1 MLPMTPHTLIHITD
15 ADGREVVGVRLTNS
29 DEAAW
34 LYLSD
39 YRRIVEDHGTPTWR
53 LVKNGKG
60 QSYVRFKQ
68 VDRSS
73 RNVTVA
79 RLVAGDFE
87 RTGVRYRDCDA
98 LNLRSSNLYHVAGG
112 GLRPKA
118 LHRSGGFRSVAGIG
132 AELGS

>member
-1 MLPMTPHTLIHITD
+1 MKPHALIHMTD
-15 ADGREVVGVRLTNS
+15 ADGREVVGVRLTNA

-60 QSYVRFKQ
+60 QFYVRFKQ
-68 VDRSS
+68 VGRSS

-87 RTGVRYRDCDA
+87 RTGVRYRDCNPF
-98 LNLRSSNLYHVAGG
+98 NLRSSNLYHVDGG

-118 LHRSGGFRSVAGIG
+118 LHRSGGLRSVAGNG
-132 AELGS
+132 AELGP